1 MDEKQ
6 PIKIK
11 LSTVI
16 LIFIILILIF
26 VIIGMY
32 MYYNNDNTNPNAVSS
47 TNSLQSAANSNKS
60 NTGETAK
67 LTELNI
73 GSDQITKLYKY
84 IPALDSDL
92 IEKNAYQSTK
102 ITMNNLTSDYLL
114 KNAFKN
120 LELKDSDKKT
130 FDSSTTDVSDMYRFD
145 ASLLQSKVKEMYGT
159 NIDNQDFRISASEQ
173 CGYENGE
180 YVYSVGGA
188 SSEDIRNIR
197 KIQKAYSDDES
208 LYIEDSY
215 LCLKIVDNDDSSYAK
230 LFISSD
236 SSNSLFDLDNL
247 NELYS
252 MNNDKLS
259 SYICNKYGS
268 SMASYKHTFKKASDD
283 SYYWYSTEPVK

>member
-1 MDEKQ
+1 
-6 PIKIK
+6 
-11 LSTVI
+11 
-16 LIFIILILIF
+16 
-26 VIIGMY
+26 

-47 TNSLQSAANSNKS
+47 TNSLQSVANSNKS

-268 SMASYKHTFKKASDD
+268 SMASYKHTFKKASDG